1 MINNFGILILTMFGI
16 GRSKYAPGT
25 LASLITCLIYFP
37 IFIYKPNFLILIII
51 FAIFSIYSIVLI
63 DQLQNK
69 FKKKDPREIVIDE
82 FIGQSIPILSLYVVV
97 NITGAINKDWYNY
110 LDFLSISFLSFF
122 LLFRFFDIIK
132 PLPISLIEKKMKNG
146 FGVVLDDIL
155 AGIFSVIIYYMGYY
169 FYYLR

>member
-37 IFIYKPNFLILIII
+37 IFIYKPNFFILIII
-51 FAIFSIYSIVLI
+51 FAIFSIYSIILI

-69 FKKKDPREIVIDE
+69 FKKKDPREIVVDE
-82 FIGQSIPILSLYVVV
+82 FIGQSIPILSFYVVV
-97 NITGAINKDWYNY
+97 NITGTINKDWYNY

-132 PLPISLIEKKMKNG
+132 PFPINLIDKKLKNG

-155 AGIFSVIIYYMGYY
+155 AGIFSIIIYYIGYY
-169 FYYLR
+169 FYYL